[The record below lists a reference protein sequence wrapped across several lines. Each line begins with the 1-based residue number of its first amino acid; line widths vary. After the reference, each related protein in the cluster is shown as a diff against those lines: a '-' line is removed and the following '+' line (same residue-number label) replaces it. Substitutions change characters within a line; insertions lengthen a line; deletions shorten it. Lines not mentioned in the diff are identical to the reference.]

1 MKKTI
6 TYGVLLIGLV
16 AVPLTSFTTGCAVTK
31 GQESAGEYIDDKTL
45 TAKVKT
51 ALTKDPIAKA
61 HDINVTTFQN
71 EVQLSG
77 YVDSQEQK
85 TRAGEVA
92 QSVSGVKTVHTDL
105 VVKTGR

>member
-6 TYGVLLIGLV
+6 TYGLLLAGLV
-16 AVPLTSFTTGCAVTK
+16 ALPVAFTTGCAVTR
-31 GQESAGEYIDDKTL
+31 GQESAGQYVDDKTI

-51 ALTKDPIAKA
+51 ALAKDPIVKA
-61 HDINVTTFQN
+61 MDVNVTTFQR

-77 YVDSQEQK
+77 YVDTQEQK
-85 TRAGEVA
+85 SRAGELA
-92 QSVSGVKTVHTDL
+92 QTIEGVKTVHNDL

>member
-6 TYGVLLIGLV
+6 TYGIILVGLV
-16 AVPLTSFTTGCAVTK
+16 TVPLTFTTGCAVTR
-31 GQESAGEYIDDKTL
+31 GQESAGQYVDDKTL

-51 ALTKDPIAKA
+51 ALAKDPIVKA
-61 HDINVTTFQN
+61 MDVNVTTFQR

-77 YVDSQEQK
+77 YVDNQEQK
-85 TRAGEVA
+85 TRAGEIA
-92 QSVSGVKTVHTDL
+92 QSISGVSTVHNDL

>member
-6 TYGVLLIGLV
+6 TYGIILVGLV
-16 AVPLTSFTTGCAVTK
+16 ALPLTFTTGCAVTR
-31 GQESAGEYIDDKTL
+31 GQESAGEYVDDKTL

-51 ALTKDPIAKA
+51 ELAKDPIVKA
-61 HDINVTTFQN
+61 MDVNVTTFQR

-77 YVDSQEQK
+77 YVDTQEQK
-85 TRAGEVA
+85 ARAGELA
-92 QSVSGVKTVHTDL
+92 QKVEGVRTVHNDL

>member
-6 TYGVLLIGLV
+6 TYGVLFVGLV
-16 AVPLTSFTTGCAVTK
+16 VAPLTLTTGCAVTK
-31 GQESAGEYIDDKTL
+31 GQESAGEYVDDKTL

-51 ALTKDPIAKA
+51 ALAKDPIAKA
-61 HDINVTTFQN
+61 HEINVTTFQR

-77 YVDSQEQK
+77 YVDTQEQK
-85 TRAGEVA
+85 TRAGDVA
-92 QSVSGVKTVHTDL
+92 QGVSGVKTVHNDL

>member
-6 TYGVLLIGLV
+6 TCGVLLMGLV
-16 AVPLTSFTTGCAVTK
+16 VVPLTLTTGCAVTRHQQTA
-31 GQESAGEYIDDKTL
+31 GQYMDDKAI
-45 TAKVKT
+45 TARVKT
-51 ALTKDPIAKA
+51 ALAKDPTVKA
-61 HDINVTTFQN
+61 MDVNVTTFQK

-77 YVDSQEQK
+77 YVDTQEQK

-92 QSVSGVKTVHTDL
+92 QSVAGVQTVHNDL

>member
-6 TYGVLLIGLV
+6 TYGIILIGLV
-16 AVPLTSFTTGCAVTK
+16 AVPLTFTTGCAVTR

-51 ALTKDPIAKA
+51 ALAKDPIVKA
-61 HDINVTTFQN
+61 MDVNVTTFQR

-77 YVDSQEQK
+77 YVDTQEQK
-85 TRAGEVA
+85 NRAGELA
-92 QSVSGVKTVHTDL
+92 QSIEGVATVHNDL